1 MVFSPTGWNCL
12 VLLAVAAVS
21 SGMRIEDPTSS
32 SNLQQQTQAL
42 QKALGE
48 QQKRNSDQLK
58 HLAELR
64 KRASQ
69 NVERRATLGEV
80 KGQAEK
86 VEIKAPKKP
95 RKPVTDPFEKKALL
109 ALKARHPE
117 AGVWAGYKLETP
129 EKEPTTAEEMAAAD
143 YRKALSSSERVDA
156 DAYAVVNHIHN
167 EVTEAFKL
175 PGPLVYVDPPLSRFE
190 LNEVM
195 RKANDKAVKD
205 TFKFAQK
212 SNERQAKLNNAII
225 NGFKVPSYGARK
237 INKPGIFC
245 TTSLLQMPS
254 LMPAPCVKDAKLFCD
269 PQKQKCVFHDNPKKP
284 KSVEIAEPPILC
296 AGGDRDCA
304 YGEAAAEAEYRARL
318 NFKNRNKKAKDS
330 GKDIPKRVR
339 KLKEQMRQADLVEH
353 NTIEAEVSGLDRVLI
368 TQKVDRYPVLSK
380 VDPLESLKTKVA
392 AYDDRLQKT
401 NTIVEELNLLAP
413 DCDLKFKH
421 CKKVRCKPR
430 GQSQEAIELAALCY
444 ARCGRKYE
452 ICVITKIKKAQAG
465 VKVARQDLDAKAEA
479 KHSVPITLD

>member
-1 MVFSPTGWNCL
+1 ML
-12 VLLAVAAVS
+12 
-21 SGMRIEDPTSS
+21 IEDPTSS

-80 KGQAEK
+80 KGHTEK
-86 VEIKAPKKP
+86 VEIETPKKP
-95 RKPVTDPFEKKALL
+95 RKPVTDPFVKKALL

-129 EKEPTTAEEMAAAD
+129 EKEPTTGQEMAAAD
-143 YRKALSSSERVDA
+143 YRKALSNSERTEA
-156 DAYAVVNHIHN
+156 DAYKVVNRVHN

-175 PGPLVYVDPPLSRFE
+175 PGPLVYVDPPLSEYE
-190 LNEVM
+190 LNEFM
-195 RKANDKAVKD
+195 RKANDKEVRD
-205 TFKFAQK
+205 TFKTQQA
-212 SNERQAKLNNAII
+212 SNERQAKLDNAII
-225 NGFKVPSYGARK
+225 NGFKVPHYGARE

-254 LMPAPCVKDAKLFCD
+254 LMPAPCVKDAELFCD
-269 PQKQKCVFHDNPKKP
+269 PQQQKCVFHDNPKKP

-304 YGEAAAEAEYRARL
+304 YGEAATEAAYRARL
-318 NFKNRNKKAKDS
+318 NFKNRKDQKANDS
-330 GKDIPKRVR
+330 GKDVQKRVR
-339 KLKEQMRQADLVEH
+339 KLQEQMREADLVEH
-353 NTIEAEVSGLDRVLI
+353 HTLEAEVSGLDRVLI
-368 TQKVDRYPVLSK
+368 TQKVDRYPVLTK
-380 VDPLESLKTKVA
+380 VDPLESLKTKVS

-401 NTIVEELNLLAP
+401 NKIVEELNLLAP

-421 CKKVRCKPR
+421 CKTVRCKPK

-444 ARCGRKYE
+444 EKCGRKYE
-452 ICVITKIKKAQAG
+452 MCVITKIKKAQAG